1 MALGTIITNVDGLYP
16 KCQYA
21 TAPQLSTPWTTVID
35 AGGMDETDNSTNRI
49 LNPITSIVGSN
60 RHKISLP
67 PWARYIFARMAYT
80 GSVVTSPVVQIFGFD
95 GQGDSDKFVQ
105 LQNMAGTPA
114 EEVTL
119 TAVAA
124 SDITDGTDLFTEVL
138 QTTHKFDLLG
148 SRVIL
153 VGVKT
158 AFDGDAKTTA
168 YLQIRAVNF

>member
-1 MALGTIITNVDGLYP
+1 MALGAIITNVGSLYP
-16 KCQYA
+16 QCQLA
-21 TAPQLSTPWTTVID
+21 AAPMLSTPWMTVID
-35 AGGMDETDNSTNRI
+35 AAGMDDADNSGNRI
-49 LNPITSIVGSN
+49 LNPLTSIATSS

-95 GQGDSDKFVQ
+95 GQEDGSDFVQ

-124 SDITDGTDLFTEVL
+124 TDMTDGTDLFTEVL

-153 VGVKT
+153 PGVKT